1 MLLLLSRVAFVYR
14 NATFSYCGL
23 QHAGHVWQILDTAS
37 KMDSSPPSRVS
48 SQLSPVAGVKRPAPS
63 LLPALE
69 FEPRPKRQAR
79 SSDKYG
85 YPTPMPSSSI
95 GFIPS
100 SPPQLQPPRPTL
112 QRTQSMVSERA
123 PLSAVPTITLSENG
137 DPVVMGRSSSS
148 CDYVLRGNSLI
159 SRIHVRARY
168 IPASSVT
175 KPNKI
180 EIHCVG
186 YNGMKVH
193 CRGRAWDIAMD
204 EKFVSDE
211 EYMEIMLDVQDS
223 RVSVAWPVRER
234 KHSSADSDSTWGEGS
249 SPRQA
254 IDVLPGPG
262 RAIGSSPLRRGARL
276 RSPVSP
282 SPAGHVHFP
291 TSSTFLHSEPE
302 EIQNAIAIYE
312 DEDVSDDEP
321 NDQEL
326 PAPTELVR
334 KGSEFTNEP
343 DDCHPSSELSE
354 PRSEF
359 FEHNEEN
366 DPIVHAFGPHGENI
380 LPRMAS
386 LPTGASPGRR
396 PLGPKTSPRVEAQE
410 EADKLDHDSLTNYVI
425 NQLAF
430 SRTQSTPMST
440 LLANLPAEFKEHSN
454 SSNERSLKD
463 ILASTACTGE
473 ISREGKDAAGKAL
486 ENEFYYIPEKDTD
499 QDRRAAVVEGLG
511 KPSLRSCR
519 KQHKVRFTASP
530 GCFAVYLP
538 AGRLL
543 AILLEKTEELS
554 A

>member
-1 MLLLLSRVAFVYR
+1 
-14 NATFSYCGL
+14 
-23 QHAGHVWQILDTAS
+23 
-37 KMDSSPPSRVS
+37 MDSSQPD
-48 SQLSPVAGVKRPAPS
+48 PVAGVKRAAPS

-69 FEPRPKRQAR
+69 FEPRPKRRAR
-79 SSDKYG
+79 CSDKYG

-100 SPPQLQPPRPTL
+100 SPPQLPPPRPAI

-123 PLSAVPTITLSENG
+123 PLSAVQTINLPENG
-137 DPVVMGRSSSS
+137 DSVALGRSSSS

-159 SRIHVRARY
+159 SRVHVRARY
-168 IPASSVT
+168 IPASVT
-175 KPNKI
+175 EQNKI

-211 EYMEIMLDVQDS
+211 EHVEIMLDVQDS

-254 IDVLPGPG
+254 LDTLPGPG

-291 TSSTFLHSEPE
+291 TSSTFLPSELGE
-302 EIQNAIAIYE
+302 SQTTIAIYE
-312 DEDVSDDEP
+312 DEDVSDGET

-326 PAPTELVR
+326 PGLAEPTR
-334 KGSEFTNEP
+334 KGSELTNEP
-343 DDCHPSSELSE
+343 DDCHLSSALSE
-354 PRSEF
+354 PRSESPD
-359 FEHNEEN
+359 HNEEN
-366 DPIVHAFGPHGENI
+366 DPVVHAFGPHGENI

-386 LPTGASPGRR
+386 LPTGASPSRR
-396 PLGPKTSPRVEAQE
+396 PLGPKASPRVETIE
-410 EADKLDHDSLTNYVI
+410 ETERLDDSLTNYVV

-430 SRTQSTPMST
+430 SRTQSTPMSA
-440 LLANLPAEFKEHSN
+440 LLANLPAEFRQSSG
-454 SSNERSLKD
+454 SSNEQRLKD
-463 ILASTACTGE
+463 ILASTVCTGE

-486 ENEFYYIPEKDTD
+486 ESEFYYIPEKDTD

-519 KQHKVRFTASP
+519 KQHKVRLTIYL
-530 GCFAVYLP
+530 GCYSSVYLP
-538 AGRLL
+538 MGLLFSNTSGKNRRTERLIRSL
-543 AILLEKTEELS
+543 KSSKYIS
-554 A
+554 R